1 MSKLARAGKILAI
14 GFGDRVA
21 IGIFLSFLEEVTP
34 EEAYDYI
41 KNNHSRVDEIS
52 EENWQNFGQQARELN
67 FTFPDVERVLTALKK
82 HHIDLASIIINTPNG
97 YAWLESEI
105 QKAKEKLGF

>member
-41 KNNHSRVDEIS
+41 KNNRSRVDELS
-52 EENWQNFGQQARELN
+52 EEDWQNFGQQTRELN
-67 FTFPDVERVLTALKK
+67 FAFPDVERVLTALKK
-82 HHIDLASIIINTPNG
+82 HHLDLASIIINTPNG
-97 YAWLESEI
+97 MEWLETELE
-105 QKAKEKLGF
+105 KAKEKLAV